1 MEEEL
6 LAGVIQNDTHK
17 RLQVAEQLL
26 DYFKKENSFNEFP
39 EFERLIAGLSTW
51 MGSSNFKVS
60 VFL

>member
-6 LAGVIQNDTHK
+6 LAGVIQSDTHR

-26 DYFKKENSFNEFP
+26 EYFKKENGFNEFP
-39 EFERLIAGLSTW
+39 EFERLIGGLSAW

-60 VFL
+60 VS